1 MTIRT
6 VVRGVG
12 SALPRRIMKNTDFE
26 GIVETSDEWIIQR
39 TGIRQRHIA
48 DDSETTASL
57 GEAAALYWP
66 DGPLTETT
74 LRTAARDGR
83 LPISQIAGK
92 FFVTKAALRCLT
104 VCKPLVEAHR
114 SPAPVAAT
122 GDQGYL
128 ADLAQVSEMRRRSK
142 DGAWVR

>member
-1 MTIRT
+1 MTKHTRPDRVRT
-6 VVRGVG
+6 RPDP
-12 SALPRRIMKNTDFE
+12 AQWHE
-26 GIVETSDEWIIQR
+26 DELL
-39 TGIRQRHIA
+39 T
-48 DDSETTASL
+48 L

-104 VCKPLVEAHR
+104 VCKPLGEAHR

-142 DGAWVR
+142 EGASVR